1 MIKLKDII
9 NESTILNLFEQAEQP
24 DGKITKSGMG
34 GRDKA
39 ILDWFQAN
47 KNKSLDALD
56 KAGVGPGSMYNN
68 MPLTGV
74 AGGIS
79 SPQGQGLSVILANYT
94 KYGPNFVP
102 FDVKTGDPNNKI
114 VNKKGQFEIVAEK
127 VPIKFNGYQWVAVD
141 PARGANSSWRA
152 DLYKP
157 MDFDKG
163 VSQLNAANQRQ
174 FPTNKQIVNI
184 TPTIVNADS
193 LSRNDARTL
202 VGNIK
207 KNMGE
212 AYNNVLVYG
221 KIKNQLILWGN
232 YTITKTSPTPA
243 TPDEITDNPVAQE
256 PPLELGGD
264 NFRSNSANLTNAAE
278 IRRSISA
285 RLAAMANKGIPV
297 PAGLGTITIQ
307 SGTDSMPA
315 GNYPGNNA
323 GLAQDRADTIQQ
335 ILISLGIPSDQIV
348 IDTTGVDGVPAG
360 TTSWANNRG
369 QLTTPQWIAAAAPA
383 RMVQV
388 NFGLAQSGGGR
399 TITKGKKAQAG
410 TKTDFQDRSGTQ
422 YDKTK
427 VSDTS
432 NQQDGFIWRL
442 TVNMIK

>member
-24 DGKITKSGMG
+24 DGKITKAGMG
-34 GRDKA
+34 GVDKA

-68 MPLTGV
+68 MPLTAT

-79 SPQGQGLSVILANYT
+79 TPQGQGLSVILANYR
-94 KYGPNFVP
+94 KYGPNFIP
-102 FDVKTGDPNNKI
+102 FNLKNGEPNTKI
-114 VNKKGQFEIVAEK
+114 VNKKGQFDIIAEK

-141 PARGANSSWRA
+141 PGKRANSSWRA
-152 DLYKP
+152 DYYNPKS
-157 MDFDKG
+157 FDNG
-163 VSQLNAANQRQ
+163 VKQMNAANQAA
-174 FPTNKQIVNI
+174 FPSMTQIVNI
-184 TPTIVNADS
+184 TPTVVNENA
-193 LSRNDARTL
+193 LSRNDARSL
-202 VGNIK
+202 VKIIT

-221 KIKNQLILWGN
+221 KVKNQLILWGN
-232 YTITKTSPTPA
+232 YTILKTSPTPA
-243 TPDEITDNPVAQE
+243 TPDKITKDPIAQE

-278 IRRSISA
+278 IRRRISQ
-285 RLAAMANKGIPV
+285 RLADMNAKGIPV

-315 GNYPGNNA
+315 PNYPGNNA

-335 ILISLGIPSDQIV
+335 ILISLGIPENQIV
-348 IDTTGVDGVPAG
+348 IDTSGVNGVPAG
-360 TTSWANNRG
+360 TTSWDDKPSNVTR
-369 QLTTPQWIAAAAPA
+369 QQWIVSAAPA

-388 NFGLAQSGGGR
+388 NFGLAQSGGGT

-427 VSDTS
+427 VSDVT